1 MLFVLGSCE
10 QGKRLW
16 WTVWNCFEHL
26 AIYMQIPH
34 RCLIIWHIFQLVF
47 QRLIRFIS
55 FRAVFMEILDE
66 IFYGLF
72 QTTTLTVTQ
81 RRRGLKELCQVQAK
95 NVILHGRRSPLGVFN
110 STLSTT
116 NNATLKSLNSSK

>member
-1 MLFVLGSCE
+1 MLFVPGSCE

-66 IFYGLF
+66 IYGLF
-72 QTTTLTVTQ
+72 QSTTLTVAQ
-81 RRRGLKELCQVQAK
+81 KK
-95 NVILHGRRSPLGVFN
+95 RS
-110 STLSTT
+110 
-116 NNATLKSLNSSK
+116 